1 MQLQI
6 PLPAQQIILLAQQE
20 YPILLGLPIHSQ
32 GLNKFDLCIWLFSHD
47 WNNWKFVMVVNQLDR
62 LDKRQKVIA
71 TGDM

>member
-20 YPILLGLPIHSQ
+20 YPILLGLLIHSQ
-32 GLNKFDLCIWLFSHD
+32 GLNKIDLCIWLFSHD